1 MFAVNI
7 KTAFLVADFTVLL
20 FGVKNS
26 ALVLPMH
33 EFLVRGD

>member
-7 KTAFLVADFTVLL
+7 QTAFFVADFTVLL